1 MLMLR
6 SCALSIALVLLACQ
20 IPADAW
26 AQRFPTRTVRYLVH
40 DSAGSG
46 TDTCGR
52 IMAAGLAEV
61 FGQQVI
67 VDNRGGA
74 GGNIGAD
81 IAAKAPAD
89 GYTILH
95 MSLAL
100 AGNVT
105 LYRSLP
111 YDLVRDFAPVSMI
124 FMQPNLVVVHPSLP
138 VKSIG
143 DFVRLAKTRPGQI
156 DYATGGAGTGAFIAT
171 EMFKELA
178 GINLVHVP
186 YKGGGPA
193 LASLLAGETSVSF
206 LPLATTLPHI
216 RAGRLRLLAATSGK
230 RAPMLRDTPTI
241 AESGYPGYESELRYG
256 LMVPAKTPREI
267 IAAIHGAAIAALN
280 NPGVSKRL
288 NDLGYVPLGN
298 QPEEFAAV
306 IKSEIAKLGTLLR
319 RLGVTAD

>member
-1 MLMLR
+1 MTMLR
-6 SCALSIALVLLACQ
+6 SCAISLALVFCAGPLA
-20 IPADAW
+20 ADAW
-26 AQRFPTRTVRYLVH
+26 AQRFPSKTVRYLVH

-52 IMAAGLAEV
+52 IMAAGMAEV

-138 VKSIG
+138 VKTIG
-143 DFVRLAKTRPGQI
+143 DFVKLAKSRPGQI

-171 EMFKELA
+171 EMFKEVA

-216 RAGRLRLLAATSGK
+216 RAGRLKLLAATSGR
-230 RAPMLRDTPTI
+230 RAPMLPDTPTI
-241 AESGYPGYESELRYG
+241 SESGYPGYESELRYG
-256 LMVPAKTPREI
+256 LMVPAKTPKEI
-267 IAAIHGAAIAALN
+267 IATIHGAALAALN
-280 NPGVSKRL
+280 NPGVNKRL

-298 QPEEFAAV
+298 TPEEFAAV

>member
-1 MLMLR
+1 MLR
-6 SCALSIALVLLACQ
+6 FCATSLVLVFFLGQ

-26 AQRFPTRTVRYLVH
+26 AQRFPSKTVRYLVH

-52 IMAAGLAEV
+52 IMAAGMAEV
-61 FGQQVI
+61 FGQQII

-81 IAAKAPAD
+81 IASKAPAD

-105 LYRSLP
+105 LYRNLP
-111 YDLVRDFAPVSMI
+111 YDLARDFAPVSMI

-138 VKSIG
+138 VKTIG
-143 DFVRLAKTRPGQI
+143 DFVRLAKSRPGQI

-171 EMFKELA
+171 EMFKEMA

-193 LASLLAGETSVSF
+193 LGSLLAGETSVSF

-216 RAGRLRLLAATSGK
+216 RAGKLHLLAATSGK
-230 RAPMLRDTPTI
+230 RAPMLPDTPTI

-256 LMVPAKTPREI
+256 LMVPAKTPKEI
-267 IAAIHGAAIAALN
+267 IATIHGAAIAALN
-280 NPGVSKRL
+280 NAGVSKRL

-298 QPEEFAAV
+298 TPEEFAAV

>member
-1 MLMLR
+1 MLTLRNCAMSLMLAF
-6 SCALSIALVLLACQ
+6 CVGNF
-20 IPADAW
+20 PADAL
-26 AQRFPTRTVRYLVH
+26 AQRFPSKTVRYLVH

-46 TDTCGR
+46 TDTSGR

-61 FGQQVI
+61 FGQQVV

-81 IAAKAPAD
+81 LAAKAPAD

-95 MSLAL
+95 MSMAL

-105 LYRSLP
+105 LYRNLP
-111 YDLVRDFAPVSMI
+111 YDLVRDLSPISLI
-124 FMQPNLVVVHPSLP
+124 FMQTNLVVVHPSLP
-138 VKSIG
+138 VKTIG
-143 DFVRLAKTRPGQI
+143 DFVRLAKTKPGQI

-171 EMFKELA
+171 EMFKEAA
-178 GINLVHVP
+178 GINLMHVP

-216 RAGRLRLLAATSGK
+216 RAGKLKLLAATSSK
-230 RAPMLRDTPTI
+230 RAPMLPDAPTI
-241 AESGYPGYESELRYG
+241 AESGYPGYEAELRYG
-256 LMVPAKTPREI
+256 LMVPSKAPKEI
-267 IAAIHGAAIAALN
+267 VSTIHGAVTAALN
-280 NPGVSKRL
+280 NPAVGKRL
-288 NDLGYVPLGN
+288 NDLGYVPVGSTPDEL
-298 QPEEFAAV
+298 AAV

>member
-1 MLMLR
+1 MLR

>member
-1 MLMLR
+1 MR
-6 SCALSIALVLLACQ
+6 RFRFCAASLALVFCIGPLAT
-20 IPADAW
+20 DAW
-26 AQRFPTRTVRYLVH
+26 AQRFPSKTVRYLVH

-52 IMAAGLAEV
+52 IMAAGMAEV

-105 LYRSLP
+105 LYRNLP
-111 YDLVRDFAPVSMI
+111 YDLVRDFAPISMI

-138 VKSIG
+138 VKTIG
-143 DFVRLAKTRPGQI
+143 DFVRLAKSKPGQI
-156 DYATGGAGTGAFIAT
+156 DYATGGAGTGAFIAS
-171 EMFKELA
+171 EMFKEMA

-216 RAGRLRLLAATSGK
+216 RAGRLRLLAATSSK
-230 RAPMLRDTPTI
+230 RTPMLPDAPTI

-256 LMVPAKTPREI
+256 LMVPVKTPKEI
-267 IAAIHGAAIAALN
+267 IAAIHGTAIAALN
-280 NPGVSKRL
+280 NAAVSKRL
-288 NDLGYVPLGN
+288 NDLGYVTLGN
-298 QPEEFAAV
+298 QPEEFAAI

>member
-1 MLMLR
+1 MNRFRFFATSL
-6 SCALSIALVLLACQ
+6 ALVFCIGQLAT
-20 IPADAW
+20 DAW
-26 AQRFPTRTVRYLVH
+26 AQRFPSKTVRYLVH

-52 IMAAGLAEV
+52 IMAAGMAEV

-105 LYRSLP
+105 LYRNLP
-111 YDLVRDFAPVSMI
+111 YDLVRDFAPISMI

-138 VKSIG
+138 VKTIG
-143 DFVRLAKTRPGQI
+143 DFVRLAKSKPGQI
-156 DYATGGAGTGAFIAT
+156 DYATGGAGTGAFIAS
-171 EMFKELA
+171 EMFKEMA

-216 RAGRLRLLAATSGK
+216 RAGRLRLLAATSSK
-230 RAPMLRDTPTI
+230 RTPMLPDAPTI

-256 LMVPAKTPREI
+256 LMVPVKTPKEI
-267 IAAIHGAAIAALN
+267 IAAIHGTAIAALN
-280 NPGVSKRL
+280 NAAVSKRL
-288 NDLGYVPLGN
+288 NDLGYVTLGN
-298 QPEEFAAV
+298 QPEEFAAI

>member
-1 MLMLR
+1 MPR

>member
-1 MLMLR
+1 MRFR
-6 SCALSIALVLLACQ
+6 SCAMSLALVFAACQ
-20 IPADAW
+20 LSADAW
-26 AQRFPTRTVRYLVH
+26 AQRYPARTVRYLVH

-46 TDTCGR
+46 VDTCAR
-52 IMAAGLAEV
+52 IMAAGIAET

-89 GYTILH
+89 GYTLLH

-105 LYRSLP
+105 LYRNLP
-111 YDLVRDFAPVSMI
+111 YDLVRDLAPISMI
-124 FMQPNLVVVHPSLP
+124 IMQPNLVVVHPSLP

-143 DFVRLAKTRPGQI
+143 DLVKLAKARPGAI

-230 RAPMLRDTPTI
+230 RAPMLPESPTI

-256 LMVPAKTPREI
+256 LMVPAKTPKEI
-267 IAAIHGAAIAALN
+267 IAGIHSAAITALN
-280 NPGVSKRL
+280 SPGVSKRL
-288 NDLGYVPLGN
+288 NDLGYIPVGN
-298 QPEEFAAV
+298 QPEEFAA
-306 IKSEIAKLGTLLR
+306 ILKSEIAKLGKLLR

>member
-1 MLMLR
+1 MLR
-6 SCALSIALVLLACQ
+6 FCATSLVLVFFLGQ

-26 AQRFPTRTVRYLVH
+26 AQRFPSKTVRYLVH

-52 IMAAGLAEV
+52 IMAAGMAEV
-61 FGQQVI
+61 FGQQII

-81 IAAKAPAD
+81 IASKAPAD

-105 LYRSLP
+105 LYRNLP

-138 VKSIG
+138 VKTIG
-143 DFVRLAKTRPGQI
+143 DFVRLAKSRPGQI
-156 DYATGGAGTGAFIAT
+156 DYATGGAGTGAYIAT
-171 EMFKELA
+171 EMFKEMA

-193 LASLLAGETSVSF
+193 LGSLLAGETSVSF

-216 RAGRLRLLAATSGK
+216 RAGKLHLLAATSGK
-230 RAPMLRDTPTI
+230 RAPMLPDTPTI

-256 LMVPAKTPREI
+256 LMVPAKTPKEI
-267 IAAIHGAAIAALN
+267 IATIHGAAIAALN
-280 NPGVSKRL
+280 NAGVSKRL

-298 QPEEFAAV
+298 TPEEFAAV